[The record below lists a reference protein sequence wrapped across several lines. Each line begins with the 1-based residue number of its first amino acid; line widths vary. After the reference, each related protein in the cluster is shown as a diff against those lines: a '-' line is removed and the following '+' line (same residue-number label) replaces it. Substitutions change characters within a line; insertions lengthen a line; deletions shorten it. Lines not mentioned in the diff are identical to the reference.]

1 MKKWWSEKRYDIK
14 DAAIT
19 IACGLGMAIVYNSVL
34 LWRIKRI
41 VKK

>member
-1 MKKWWSEKRYDIK
+1 MKKWWREKRYDIK
-14 DAAIT
+14 QAAIT
-19 IACGLGMAIVYNSVL
+19 VAAGIGMGIVYNSVL

>member
-1 MKKWWSEKRYDIK
+1 MKKWLRRNRYDIK

-19 IACGLGMAIVYNSVL
+19 IVCGIGMGIVYNSVL
-34 LWRIKRI
+34 LYRIKRI